1 MALKVHPIVKR
12 ETTGNPSVT
21 LRPHNTNRQY
31 PSGQPLLLPKQRK
44 ASSILLTPNLPAPCN
59 CPNDAGTMSEI
70 VNGMNQSVL
79 ESRPA
84 DQVDRGPVELS
95 QWQYFINTYEYGW
108 SHRGTSHVLHS
119 FYLSRNFNCPSPVI
133 KWLLPF
139 HLGTNPLLR
148 CMISKKEKFV

>member
-59 CPNDAGTMSEI
+59 CLNDAGTMSEI

-95 QWQYFINTYEYGW
+95 QWQYFINTYEYG
-108 SHRGTSHVLHS
+108 
-119 FYLSRNFNCPSPVI
+119 
-133 KWLLPF
+133 
-139 HLGTNPLLR
+139 
-148 CMISKKEKFV
+148 